1 MNDFPDV
8 LVNKISD
15 YLLPSEF
22 LKFSI
27 TSKNIHRICNKK
39 KHIFLY
45 NYFHLEKFFIIPDKT
60 KLLSIETLSTIVH
73 SDQYTHW
80 LFYII
85 KTDNLMKCEIVWRVV
100 WKVVTSRYYI
110 TTYCPTSYDHK
121 CIVSRSRYFRDLIQ
135 QMRFS
140 R

>member
-1 MNDFPDV
+1 MNDLPDV

-45 NYFHLEKFFIIPDKT
+45 NYFHLEKFFIIPDKI

-85 KTDNLMKCEIVWRVV
+85 KTDNLMKCEVV
-100 WKVVTSRYYI
+100 WQDIILQHIAKRGMIINVLFLVLVI
-110 TTYCPTSYDHK
+110 LE
-121 CIVSRSRYFRDLIQ
+121 I
-135 QMRFS
+135 
-140 R
+140 

>member
-73 SDQYTHW
+73 SDQYTH
-80 LFYII
+80 YSGYGSKCKIEII
-85 KTDNLMKCEIVWRVV
+85 SKTNLLRARGY
-100 WKVVTSRYYI
+100 KV
-110 TTYCPTSYDHK
+110 
-121 CIVSRSRYFRDLIQ
+121 
-135 QMRFS
+135 
-140 R
+140 